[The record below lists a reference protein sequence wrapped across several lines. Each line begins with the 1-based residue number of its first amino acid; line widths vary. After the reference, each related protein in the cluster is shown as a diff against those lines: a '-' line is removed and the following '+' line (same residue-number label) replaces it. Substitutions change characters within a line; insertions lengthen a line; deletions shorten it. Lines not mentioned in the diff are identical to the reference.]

1 MNYYGNNNPR
11 NSQRKNMKSFTRS
24 DKFGLFD
31 NQTLLKEK
39 KILSNDIMRVKKT
52 NNDLQKDVNIAQ
64 KEYDQNQLVEIDYL
78 YKSNTNPI
86 YAESKYKTMAYSKQI
101 NHLENELT
109 KLNNYNNNLIK
120 YFSEE
125 ALSDIKTEVCFEKHI
140 IAQQK
145 EELKMLQEIYSK
157 NKNLFNSKKYIATV
171 NKYNEQ
177 KKELNERKNE
187 LKTIVNEE
195 QNLNNILDSYQV
207 LPKTIEKEENEIQ
220 KLRTRLDNLIHQ
232 KNSKTRDLN
241 DLKKRIETENNDM
254 EKKKKEAKKA
264 PLKTKRRTNYVNPK
278 LIARRIIVSQP
289 SSGRCLSNTNN
300 QSPKTQRIQNEAV
313 AKSNS
318 TENDSSDKESSDGSS
333 SDYEKEINSDSYKN
347 KPEKTEKA
355 LSTNLSRSSSSAA
368 QNSDSDSDRSSE
380 AENLTE
386 PHSGKHTSSEDEES
400 NSDSSEN
407 EESKKDDNMK
417 NDHSSSDGKSEN
429 EDEKDSEND
438 SEENDSS
445 KNESSDEHKDDNSSN
460 DDKKDDKKPFNN
472 VISDADH
479 SHGDYSDASLDNQNE
494 NKAESET
501 KDGDSSGSFKD

>member
-11 NSQRKNMKSFTRS
+11 NSQRKNMKSFTKS

-39 KILSNDIMRVKKT
+39 KLLSNDIMRVKKT

-78 YKSNTNPI
+78 YKSNINPI
-86 YAESKYKTMAYSKQI
+86 YADSKYKTMAYSKQI

-109 KLNNYNNNLIK
+109 KLSNYNKNLIK

-177 KKELNERKNE
+177 KRELKERKNE
-187 LKTIVNEE
+187 LKTIVDEE

-264 PLKTKRRTNYVNPK
+264 PFKTKRRTNYVNPK
-278 LIARRIIVSQP
+278 LIARRILVSQP
-289 SSGRCLSNTNN
+289 TSGRSLSNTNN
-300 QSPKTQRIQNEAV
+300 QSPLTKRIQNEAV
-313 AKSNS
+313 TKSNS
-318 TENDSSDKESSDGSS
+318 TENDSSDKRSSNGSS

-347 KPEKTEKA
+347 QTEKTEKA
-355 LSTNLSRSSSSAA
+355 LSTNLSHSSSSAA
-368 QNSDSDSDRSSE
+368 QNSESDSDRSSE

-407 EESKKDDNMK
+407 EDSKKDENMK
-417 NDHSSSDGKSEN
+417 NDHSSNDDKSEN
-429 EDEKDSEND
+429 EDDKDSDND
-438 SEENDSS
+438 SDSKNDSS
-445 KNESSDEHKDDNSSN
+445 DEDKDDNASD
-460 DDKKDDKKPFNN
+460 DDKKNDNKPFNN

-479 SHGDYSDASLDNQNE
+479 SHGDYSDASMDKQNE
-494 NKAESET
+494 NKEESALSDT